1 MLPPRLARRPVVILP
16 STGARSPDAFGDWAA
31 RTGGRHRVLAKRL
44 GDEAKTAI
52 GLDTAPEILAAEPEA
67 SVCSY

>member
-1 MLPPRLARRPVVILP
+1 
-16 STGARSPDAFGDWAA
+16 
-31 RTGGRHRVLAKRL
+31 VLAKRL